1 MSDGNNTHEESK
13 MIIKTVNGLR
23 HDGTV
28 TRFDYYTDGRFT
40 VTEIAVDGTRTDR
53 TPNATHTN

>member
-1 MSDGNNTHEESK
+1 

-23 HDGTV
+23 HDGTI
-28 TRFDYYTDGRFT
+28 TRFEYYTDGRFT